1 MANKIDLDA
10 IANNAQDGAKTFDQF
25 VTNFQENIAA
35 ALQLAKY
42 GTIES
47 DNEYVLDED
56 GYIVGDIWT
65 EAIAAEVMSFN
76 GFLATTHRIDTLIAG
91 REIFGKRSVPT
102 DHTLVAEELGHT
114 TVEFLK
120 MFPKY
125 PIIYFTRW
133 GNLRKP
139 YDLQALIDNPVI
151 R

>member
-65 EAIAAEVMSFN
+65 E
-76 GFLATTHRIDTLIAG
+76 
-91 REIFGKRSVPT
+91 
-102 DHTLVAEELGHT
+102 
-114 TVEFLK
+114 
-120 MFPKY
+120 
-125 PIIYFTRW
+125 
-133 GNLRKP
+133 
-139 YDLQALIDNPVI
+139 
-151 R
+151 

>member
-76 GFLATTHRIDTLIAG
+76 GFLATTHRIDTLTAG
-91 REIFGKRSVPT
+91 REIFAKRSVPT
-102 DHTLVAEELGHT
+102 DHTLVAEELEHT
-114 TVEFLK
+114 TAEFLK

-139 YDLQALIDNPVI
+139 YDLQELIDNPVK
-151 R
+151 